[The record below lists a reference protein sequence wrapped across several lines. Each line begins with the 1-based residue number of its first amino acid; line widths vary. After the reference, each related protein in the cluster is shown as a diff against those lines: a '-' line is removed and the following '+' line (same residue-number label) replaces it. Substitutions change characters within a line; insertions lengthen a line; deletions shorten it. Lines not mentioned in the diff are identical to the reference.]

1 MDKVP
6 VSKGLIENE
15 NGEFLMLKKAED
27 YDFTAGKWEQ
37 PGGRIQKLDAPNS
50 ISAGDADG
58 KIEERENR
66 FEALKREV
74 KEETGL
80 EIEESEDL
88 VRIELEDENHINC
101 YVLHSSDF
109 SGEIELSGEHEDFCW
124 VRPEKFSELEWHRDS
139 AYILPPGRYCEKY
152 LKDERDY
159 GSGMEIAVVK
169 ALVQNE
175 EGKFLA
181 VKKSV
186 IEKVSSG
193 QRFKKYGDMSGKWGL
208 PGGRIGKR
216 KDEDRFE
223 ALGRELAEEL
233 GIEVSGGVDVVR
245 EEIEEENTVDVFI
258 VLLRPDDWS
267 GQVELSEEHSA
278 FEWVR
283 PDEYLELDW
292 HKDAGYGYSPMKF
305 LDEYKDMDLRY
316 E

>member
-1 MDKVP
+1 
-6 VSKGLIENE
+6 
-15 NGEFLMLKKAED
+15 MLKKADD

-37 PGGRIQKLDAPNS
+37 PGG
-50 ISAGDADG
+50 
-58 KIEERENR
+58 KIEEGENR
-66 FEALKREV
+66 FQALKREI

-80 EIEESEDL
+80 EIESSEDL

-109 SGEIELSGEHEDFCW
+109 SGEIELSDEHEEYTW
-124 VRPEKFSELEWHRDS
+124 VRPENFSKLEWHRDS
-139 AYILPPGRYCEKY
+139 AYVLPPGRYSEKY
-152 LKDERDY
+152 LEEKRDY

-169 ALVQNE
+169 ALIQNE

-193 QRFKKYGDMSGKWGL
+193 QRFKKYGDMSGKWEL

-216 KDEDRFE
+216 KNEDRFE
-223 ALGRELAEEL
+223 ALKRELSEEL
-233 GIEVSGGVDVVR
+233 GIEVSGGTDVVR

-258 VLLRPDDWS
+258 VLLRPDDWE
-267 GQVELSEEHSA
+267 GEIELSEEHSEL
-278 FEWVR
+278 EWVR
-283 PDEYLELDW
+283 PEQYLDLDW

-305 LDEYKDMDLRY
+305 LDDYLEMDLRFN
-316 E
+316 

>member
-1 MDKVP
+1 MTEKIP
-6 VSKGLIENE
+6 VAKGLIENK
-15 NGEFLMLKKAED
+15 NGEFLMLKKADD

-37 PGGRIQKLDAPNS
+37 PGG
-50 ISAGDADG
+50 
-58 KIEERENR
+58 KIEEGENR
-66 FEALKREV
+66 FQALKREI

-80 EIEESEDL
+80 EIESSEDL

-109 SGEIELSGEHEDFCW
+109 SGEIELSDEHEEYTW
-124 VRPEKFSELEWHRDS
+124 VRPENFSKLEWHRDS
-139 AYILPPGRYCEKY
+139 AYVLPPGRYSEKY
-152 LKDERDY
+152 LEEKRDY

-169 ALVQNE
+169 ALIQNE

-193 QRFKKYGDMSGKWGL
+193 QRFKKYGDMSGKWEL

-216 KDEDRFE
+216 KNEDRFE
-223 ALGRELAEEL
+223 ALKRELSEEL
-233 GIEVSGGVDVVR
+233 GIEVSGGTDVVR

-258 VLLRPDDWS
+258 VLLRPDDWE
-267 GQVELSEEHSA
+267 GEIELSEEHSEL
-278 FEWVR
+278 EWVR
-283 PDEYLELDW
+283 PEQYLDLDW

-305 LDEYKDMDLRY
+305 LDDYLEMDLRFN
-316 E
+316 

>member
-1 MDKVP
+1 MTEKIP

-15 NGEFLMLKKAED
+15 NGEFLMLKKSDD

-37 PGGRIQKLDAPNS
+37 PGG
-50 ISAGDADG
+50 
-58 KIEERENR
+58 KIEEDEDR
-66 FEALKREV
+66 FKAFRREV

-80 EIEESEDL
+80 KIEDSEDL
-88 VRIELEDENHINC
+88 VRIEIEDENHINC

-109 SGEIELSGEHEDFCW
+109 SGEIELSGEHEEFAW
-124 VRPEKFSELEWHRDS
+124 VRPEDFSELEWHRDS
-139 AYILPPGRYCEKY
+139 AYILPPGVYCEKY
-152 LKDERDY
+152 LEDERDY

-169 ALVQNE
+169 ALIQNR

-193 QRFKKYGDMSGKWGL
+193 ERFKKYGDMSGKWEL
-208 PGGRIGKR
+208 PGGRVGKR

-223 ALGRELAEEL
+223 ALERELSEEL
-233 GIEVSGGVDVVR
+233 DIEVSGGTDVVR

-258 VLLRPDDWS
+258 VLLRPEDWEGS
-267 GQVELSEEHSA
+267 IELSEEHS
-278 FEWVR
+278 EYKWIR

-305 LDEYKDMDLRY
+305 LDEYLNMEKNY
-316 E
+316 